1 LFKDAR
7 ATKLC
12 RFEFL
17 RGDRVQNEN
26 GERVKLP
33 ALLSLLSLFLA
44 LGSARAN
51 PTVKFSAP
59 GWSAQVGWLWL
70 DSEEKVGQLF
80 ARARVSAPGGKK
92 IAAIDPE
99 RGLWNPSTAQD
110 FFFTGKKDRWKVK
123 FSDGSTQ
130 DVEAELQFPSF
141 LLIQKGCKEAQI
153 ALKPVAATGPAS
165 FLGIECRF
173 EGEDLLLSVSA
184 PDDAEW
190 GATSIVESAGRGERS
205 RQFTFPKMTRALQ
218 AREIGKIA
226 LTIQGKDHVFSV
238 QQLKSETLLKESK
251 AQEQKM
257 KELEKQVAELRK
269 QQAQKRQQQQKESKV
284 TFQFGVGAGNL
295 KLVSSN
301 TNASSIQAM
310 LFLFARTLPLFGNFR
325 IGGQLKYATAL
336 KVSGVE
342 SLGFTE
348 FALHTSHPLRLSRS
362 VSFDPQLWYLNV
374 SQDYSPTGFALT
386 HSQFGFGAALR
397 FAADSGAALR
407 LFAVL
412 SGVVPAADSQHST
425 FGLQYNLA
433 PGESITWN
441 LHLFYQK
448 GTLSNIV
455 LVPVT
460 FDQALLAVALQF

>member
-1 LFKDAR
+1 M
-7 ATKLC
+7 
-12 RFEFL
+12 
-17 RGDRVQNEN
+17 
-26 GERVKLP
+26 
-33 ALLSLLSLFLA
+33 LLSLLALVLPLA
-44 LGSARAN
+44 SARAN
-51 PTVKFSAP
+51 PVIKFSVP

-80 ARARVSAPGGKK
+80 ARARVNAPAGKR
-92 IAAIDPE
+92 IASIEPE
-99 RGLWNPSTAQD
+99 RGLWNPSTPQD
-110 FFFTGKKDRWKVK
+110 FFFTGKKDRWRVR
-123 FSDGSTQ
+123 FADGSAQ
-130 DVEAELQFPSF
+130 ELEAELQLSSF
-141 LLIQKGCKEAQI
+141 LLVQKGCKEAQI
-153 ALKPVAATGPAS
+153 ALRPAAAVGPAT

-190 GATSIVESAGRGERS
+190 GATSIVENAGRGERS

-218 AREIGKIA
+218 AREIGRIA
-226 LTIQGKDHVFSV
+226 LTIQGKEHVFSV

-257 KELEKQVAELRK
+257 KELEKQVAALRR
-269 QQAQKRQQQQKESKV
+269 QQAQKRQQQKESKV
-284 TFQFGVGAGNL
+284 TFQFGLGAGNL

-301 TNASSIQAM
+301 TNASSMQAM
-310 LFLFARTLPLFGNFR
+310 LYLFARTLPLFGNFR

-336 KVSGVE
+336 KLSGPE

-348 FALHTSHPLRLSRS
+348 FALHTSHPLRLSRA

-386 HSQFGFGAALR
+386 HSQFGLGAALR

-412 SGVVPAADSQHST
+412 SGVIPAADSQHST
-425 FGLQYNLA
+425 YGLQYNLA
-433 PGESITWN
+433 PGESVTWN
-441 LHLFYQK
+441 LHLFYQQ
-448 GTLSNIV
+448 GRLSNIV
-455 LVPVT
+455 LVPVS

>member
-1 LFKDAR
+1 MRLSTF
-7 ATKLC
+7 
-12 RFEFL
+12 FI
-17 RGDRVQNEN
+17 
-26 GERVKLP
+26 
-33 ALLSLLSLFLA
+33 LLSLSLA
-44 LGSARAN
+44 SVSARAN

-59 GWSAQVGWLWL
+59 GWSAQIGWLWL

-80 ARARVSAPGGKK
+80 ARARMSAPGGKK
-92 IAAIDPE
+92 IAAIEPE
-99 RGLWNPSTAQD
+99 RGLWNPSSPQD

-123 FSDGSTQ
+123 FSDGSSQ
-130 DVEAELQFPSF
+130 DVETELQFTSF
-141 LLIQKGCKEAQI
+141 LLVQKGCKEAQI
-153 ALKPVAATGPAS
+153 ALKPMAATAPAT

-173 EGEDLLLSVSA
+173 EGEDLLFSVSA
-184 PDDAEW
+184 PDDTEW
-190 GATSIVESAGRGERS
+190 GVTSIVESAGRGERS

-218 AREIGKIA
+218 AREIGKITLA
-226 LTIQGKDHVFSV
+226 IQGKEHVFSV
-238 QQLKSETLLKESK
+238 QQLKSDTLLKESK

-269 QQAQKRQQQQKESKV
+269 QQAQKRQQQKESKV

-301 TNASSIQAM
+301 TNASSMQAM

-336 KVSGVE
+336 KISGVE

-433 PGESITWN
+433 PGESITCI

-460 FDQALLAVALQF
+460 FDQALLAIALQF